1 MPFRK
6 FVGRVT
12 VTLACGALTVTA
24 LESAARADA
33 TLADKAAAQSLFDEG
48 RKLMSAGKFAEAC
61 PKLAESQKLD
71 PGVGTQFNLADCYE
85 KIGQTASAWAGFLEA
100 ASAAK
105 SMGQTDREKV
115 ARDRAAALAPRLSK
129 LTIASSEAAT
139 LTGLEIK
146 RDGAPVGRALWGTAI
161 AVDPGSH
168 VIEATAPGKKPW
180 QTTAKVEGDKAS
192 VVITIPPLEEAPAQ
206 AQTAPKP
213 EGERTSVD
221 LTSDG
226 SGRRT
231 LGIVVAGVGVVGLG
245 VATAFALTARANNED
260 SFAHCDTVDK
270 NSCLPEGLNLRN
282 DARTQGNLATVSAGV
297 GLVALA
303 AGAVL
308 YFTAPSREKA
318 QALVV
323 PTAGPGAA
331 GLAFVGRY

>member
-1 MPFRK
+1 MPSRK
-6 FVGRVT
+6 FVARVS
-12 VTLACGALTVTA
+12 VALACGALSVA
-24 LESAARADA
+24 AFENAARAEA
-33 TLADKAAAQSLFDEG
+33 SLADKAAAQSLFDEG

-105 SMGQTDREKV
+105 SMGQADREKV

-129 LTIASSEAAT
+129 LTITSTEAAT
-139 LTGLEIK
+139 LAGLEIK

-168 VIEATAPGKKPW
+168 VIEATAPGKKGW
-180 QTTAKVEGDKAS
+180 QTTAKIEGDKAS
-192 VVITIPPLEEAPAQ
+192 VVVSIPPLEDAPVQ

-213 EGERTSVD
+213 EGERTSVE

-245 VATAFALTARANNED
+245 IATGFALAARANNED
-260 SFAHCDTVDK
+260 SFAHCDAVAK
-270 NSCLPEGLNLRN
+270 NTCLPEGLDLRN
-282 DARTQGNLATVSAGV
+282 DARTQGNVATISTTV

-318 QALVV
+318 AVVV
-323 PTAGPGAA
+323 PTAGPGTA